1 MLWYLKD
8 VIEVMDKSGL
18 ILTREQAERIQE
30 SGHNFLTIY
39 QKLAEMA
46 FAAGVCSYK
55 LRPKLHYF
63 AHTVDEVTD
72 TLENPRRQD
81 LFLAEDFIGKV
92 KRVGKKCSKRLVS
105 LRAAQRRVIFMATK
119 WAKMRGTH
127 IN

>member
-92 KRVGKKCSKRLVS
+92 KRVGKKMQQTPCVS
-105 LRAAQRRVIFMATK
+105 EGCPEASDFLGNQMGQAAR
-119 WAKMRGTH
+119 
-127 IN
+127 